1 MERLSKV
8 LAQAGVA
15 SRRKAEELIQSNR
28 VKVNGQ
34 VVNVLGSKV
43 TAKDVILVDDQPI
56 QKEPLFYYLLNKPT
70 GYLSTVADEHKRRNI
85 LDLFSAEDKRVRLY
99 PISKLEYDTA
109 GALIV
114 TNDGELTK
122 HLTQSQVEIE
132 SEYNIRVK
140 GIVIKDKIRTL
151 RRGIVI
157 EQKLVAPKDVQILEL
172 DKPHQS
178 TLIRILM
185 QHADS
190 KLVRKMF
197 QALGHEVKNMTR
209 IRYDFLN
216 LEGIERGTY
225 RILKSHEVKKLYREL
240 NG

>member
-43 TAKDVILVDDQPI
+43 TPKDVILVDDQPI

-85 LDLFSAEDKRVRLY
+85 LDLFHLEDKRFRLY

-109 GALIV
+109 GVLIV
-114 TNDGELTK
+114 TNDGELTRQ
-122 HLTQSQVEIE
+122 LTQSQVEIE

-140 GIVIKDKIRTL
+140 GIVIKDKIRML
-151 RRGIVI
+151 RRGIMI
-157 EQKLVAPKDVQILEL
+157 EGKRVAPKDIQILEL
-172 DKPHQS
+172 DKAHQS

-185 QHADS
+185 HHADS

-197 QALGHEVKNMTR
+197 KALDHEVKNMTR
-209 IRYDFLN
+209 VRFDFLT
-216 LEGIERGTY
+216 LEGVERGTY
-225 RILKSHEVKKLYREL
+225 RVLKNHEVKKLYREI
-240 NG
+240 